1 MVAAEGGRSGHF
13 ETGWDVLDIDLDSE
27 DWRSYGSLA
36 MDVML
41 RFTEFRERGVEA
53 DRMGG
58 IEGVQEA

>member
-1 MVAAEGGRSGHF
+1 M
-13 ETGWDVLDIDLDSE
+13 LDIDLDSE

>member
-1 MVAAEGGRSGHF
+1 MR
-13 ETGWDVLDIDLDSE
+13 DLDLDSE
-27 DWRSYGSLA
+27 EWHGYGGLA
-36 MDVML
+36 MDVVL